1 MKLYYSA
8 GACSLA
14 PHIALYEAGLKFT
27 TVPVNLR
34 TKVMKVGN
42 TEGDFLKVNPKGY
55 VPTIELNN
63 GEILSECAAILQYI
77 ADQAIEK
84 NLIPRNGT
92 FERYRCIEWITFVST
107 EIHKGIGPLWKPT
120 TPDEYKQIVL
130 ATLHTRFELLNK
142 HFEKN
147 AFLCGANFTVADA
160 YLFTVANWT
169 HSLKISMTA
178 YPKLADYLA
187 RVSKRPAVQ
196 QAMKAEGLLK

>member
-14 PHIALYEAGLKFT
+14 PHIALYEACLKFT
-27 TVPVNLR
+27 TIPVNLR

-42 TEGDFLKVNPKGY
+42 TESDFLKVNPKGY

-92 FERYRCIEWITFVST
+92 FERLNVTAVSSGSPSSQQKFT
-107 EIHKGIGPLWKPT
+107 KASVHFGNPLHQT
-120 TPDEYKQIVL
+120 NT
-130 ATLHTRFELLNK
+130 NK
-142 HFEKN
+142 
-147 AFLCGANFTVADA
+147 
-160 YLFTVANWT
+160 
-169 HSLKISMTA
+169 
-178 YPKLADYLA
+178 
-187 RVSKRPAVQ
+187 
-196 QAMKAEGLLK
+196 